1 MEATD
6 RGMFMSTKTLRLVPW
21 FIPSTTTS
29 LLCLW
34 ETGAPQRLG
43 PLEGSCDIYVSIY
56 DPIYVSTYD
65 QTATLDQIEIAVPW
79 VSLQLCRFAF

>member
-1 MEATD
+1 MGFGPFVCPTFCFDIPRNHVQVSFRVKSATRHVMEATD

-43 PLEGSCDIYVSIY
+43 PLEGSCDMS
-56 DPIYVSTYD
+56 DS
-65 QTATLDQIEIAVPW
+65 
-79 VSLQLCRFAF
+79 